1 MKKQLEY
8 LINEIQENYKDQD
21 LLELRLSLEKAHLH
35 SKIVILIHFML

>member
-21 LLELRLSLEKAHLH
+21 LVELKLNLENALETVTE
-35 SKIVILIHFML
+35 IID